1 MATRRSERI
10 RERLERSTANL
21 RPSSLDS
28 PWGVVPRRPRSV
40 RPSSSRR
47 SSLDSPWGSVPRRP
61 RSVRPARRPLSSRP
75 APMKRKERDSFSPS
89 ERPQKRQRAWVS
101 PVVSQ
106 DRKRPLSRSP
116 SERPQK
122 RQRAW
127 VSPAVPEAVVS
138 QDRKRPLSRSPSERP
153 QKRQRAWV
161 SPNRTQFP
169 SPARGNLNNIN
180 TNSNSN
186 SNRSPV
192 LSPKPYPMACELRA
206 LAAVKKVPG
215 YRSIRQRE
223 LYRVLNRPVFDHT
236 KLSDNPTVC
245 ALKARARF
253 LRLKGYSRMGK
264 ARLLELLDPLSGL

>member
-101 PVVSQ
+101 P
-106 DRKRPLSRSP
+106 
-116 SERPQK
+116 
-122 RQRAW
+122 
-127 VSPAVPEAVVS
+127 VVS